1 MNNDQMDYPLS
12 KHAEKLRS
20 NTGKK
25 VSELTFENAVSGK
38 INYDD
43 FKISPE
49 TLRLQSEI
57 ARANNREQLAKNLK
71 RAAELVNIP
80 NEIILNIYNLLRP
93 SNANKDKLLEVC
105 DMLEKKYGAR
115 ENAQLIREAIKV
127 YEQKNIFKNEADDE

>member
-1 MNNDQMDYPLS
+1 
-12 KHAEKLRS
+12 
-20 NTGKK
+20 
-25 VSELTFENAVSGK
+25 VSGK

-57 ARANNREQLAKNLK
+57 AKVNNREQLAKNFK

-80 NEIILNIYNLLRP
+80 NEIILSIYILLRP
-93 SNANKDKLLEVC
+93 SNANKEKLLEVC
-105 DMLEKKYGAR
+105 DMLEKKYGAH

-127 YEQKNIFKNEADDE
+127 YEKKNILKWGR